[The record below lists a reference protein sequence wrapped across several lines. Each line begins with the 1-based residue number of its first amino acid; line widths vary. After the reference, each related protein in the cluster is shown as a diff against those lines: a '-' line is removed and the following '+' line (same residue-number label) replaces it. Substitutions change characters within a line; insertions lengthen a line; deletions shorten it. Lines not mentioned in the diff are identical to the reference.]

1 MSKRFTT
8 TSADQFTVAFR
19 ADPAVQVALTA
30 SRLDEL
36 AQPTADQLAVEHLLG
51 VR

>member
-1 MSKRFTT
+1 MSKRFTPT
-8 TSADQFTVAFR
+8 YADKFTLAFR

-36 AQPTADQLAVEHLLG
+36 AQPTADQLSREHLLG

>member
-1 MSKRFTT
+1 MSKRFTP
-8 TSADQFTVAFR
+8 TSADRFTVAFR
-19 ADPAVQVALTA
+19 ADPAVQVAPTA

-36 AQPTADQLAVEHLLG
+36 AQPTDQLAVEHLLG